1 MNYIPNPDF
10 NKEYTEQ
17 VKNLK
22 HFIPHPAGAI
32 TARAGTKFIT
42 VMLAGEEIIGVQD
55 GHLITSHRVIDCS
68 LIPGPPEEPP
78 RIPYGHK
85 AVWFDWIRR
94 AEHMRA
100 YPFLIQDK
108 TGTEAT

>member
-1 MNYIPNPDF
+1 MEPYIPNPDF
-10 NKEYTEQ
+10 RSEYLRKAGQ
-17 VKNLK
+17 FKNLELS
-22 HFIPHPAGAI
+22 PAGV
-32 TARAGTKFIT
+32 TTRFRTQLVT
-42 VMLAGEEIIGVQD
+42 VMLPGEEIIGVQD
-55 GHLITSHRVIDCS
+55 GHLITSHRVIDAS

-85 AVWFDWIRR
+85 AIWFEWIRR